1 MTIHCLN
8 NDIKLKLPKADHI
21 SCALHNYYNPFAYN
35 RQSLAELKINGYVRI
50 CIHSQQFTTYMSQKH
65 SYTTADYLPW
75 NTMLNLTHRLFKDGR
90 YRMSLLVAC
99 GSFFGLRISDLLSLS
114 WEQILSESFTI
125 NEKKTGKHR
134 EIKVN
139 VGVREHIKECYK
151 VLNITDPHEKCFL
164 NRYGDAISVQRI
176 NVVLKEIKVKYRLKD
191 IQHFSTHS
199 FRKTFGR
206 QVVEMAGKNSEMA
219 LIKLAELF
227 NHSSTSITRR
237 YLGIRQQELNE
248 VYDTLA
254 F

>member
-1 MTIHCLN
+1 
-8 NDIKLKLPKADHI
+8 
-21 SCALHNYYNPFAYN
+21 
-35 RQSLAELKINGYVRI
+35 
-50 CIHSQQFTTYMSQKH
+50 MSQKH

-75 NTMLNLTHRLFKDGR
+75 NTMLNLTHKLFKDGR

-99 GSFFGLRISDLLSLS
+99 GSFFGLRISDLLTLT
-114 WEQILSESFTI
+114 WEQVLSDTFTI
-125 NEKKTGKHR
+125 NEKKTQKHR

-139 VGVREHIKECYK
+139 AGIKEHIKECYK
-151 VLNITDPHEKCFL
+151 ALNIKDLHEKCFL
-164 NRYGDAISVQRI
+164 NRYGDVISIQRI
-176 NVVLKEIKVKYRLKD
+176 NVVLKEIKVKYMLKD

-206 QVVEMAGKNSEMA
+206 QVVEMAGENCEMA

-237 YLGIRQQELNE
+237 YLGIRRQELSE